1 MIFAGYEL
9 PDGCLT
15 QKDRLALERV
25 NRIQNSLLRVD
36 SKGNLFVDKSSLE
49 AYLNTAGSTVE
60 SVVDNAMNAVDS
72 NIRSATKSDAFID
85 FYPGM
90 VEVGVLGKNST
101 SPFLTMI
108 DGGDPEEVWTRYVA
122 ENFRGR
128 APSLRDME
136 QLARS
141 INDPRLNRSFEQKAS
156 ACFKQIGWWWIFW
169 FCISLVVGIIMI
181 VISGGGVAAIL
192 ALILAAGLG
201 ATVLTAL
208 SLLICLLDAM
218 FGRP

>member
-60 SVVDNAMNAVDS
+60 SVVDNAMNAVAS

-90 VEVGVLGKNST
+90 VEVGVLGKN
-101 SPFLTMI
+101 
-108 DGGDPEEVWTRYVA
+108 
-122 ENFRGR
+122 
-128 APSLRDME
+128 
-136 QLARS
+136 
-141 INDPRLNRSFEQKAS
+141 
-156 ACFKQIGWWWIFW
+156 
-169 FCISLVVGIIMI
+169 
-181 VISGGGVAAIL
+181 
-192 ALILAAGLG
+192 
-201 ATVLTAL
+201 
-208 SLLICLLDAM
+208 
-218 FGRP
+218 